1 MPNKANNIKCI
12 IDTHNKEERIKLSN
26 YLSNYHINYVV
37 NSNDDDNGFHLI
49 VIHKSISGYI
59 GVISAHNLVAHQG
72 YQHYLSIDAFI
83 EDQQ

>member
-1 MPNKANNIKCI
+1 MKCI

-37 NSNDDDNGFHLI
+37 NSNDDNGFHLI
-49 VIHKSISGYI
+49 VIYKSISGYI

-72 YQHYLSIDAFI
+72 YKHYLSIDASI
-83 EDQQ
+83 ND

>member
-1 MPNKANNIKCI
+1 MKCI

-26 YLSNYHINYVV
+26 YLSKCHINYEV

-72 YQHYLSIDAFI
+72 YKHYLSVDAFI
-83 EDQQ
+83 EDLK

>member
-1 MPNKANNIKCI
+1 MKCI

-26 YLSNYHINYVV
+26 YLSNYHINYEV
-37 NSNDDDNGFHLI
+37 NSNDDNGFHLI

-59 GVISAHNLVAHQG
+59 GVISAHYLVAHQG

-83 EDQQ
+83 EDLQ

>member
-1 MPNKANNIKCI
+1 MKCI

-26 YLSNYHINYVV
+26 HLSNYHINYEV

-49 VIHKSISGYI
+49 VIHKSTSGYI
-59 GVISAHNLVAHQG
+59 GVISAHYLVAHQG

-83 EDQQ
+83 EDLQ